1 MQNDEVLFG
10 DKFLYYVQF
19 ICYVGFS
26 KLGTEKSGVVQAG
39 ASLLQLLSKHR
50 AWKPRVKIIMCY
62 CRNWHNFTLLC
73 LHRIPNRSLPA

>member
-39 ASLLQLLSKHR
+39 ASLLQLLSKQSLET
-50 AWKPRVKIIMCY
+50 KGENYYV
-62 CRNWHNFTLLC
+62 LLQE
-73 LHRIPNRSLPA
+73 LA